1 MEVDYV
7 TKEDSVMA
15 KSNSK
20 PNRAASNAKQS
31 APPFKE
37 QRLIAEQTAAF
48 LAGGGKIQ
56 SIPRGVSGQSK
67 LGGPNLESSVPK
79 ANTAN

>member
-1 MEVDYV
+1 
-7 TKEDSVMA
+7 MA

-20 PNRAASNAKQS
+20 SNRAASHAKQS
-31 APPFKE
+31 APPLKE

-48 LAGGGKIQ
+48 LANGGKIQ

-67 LGGPNLESSVPK
+67 LGGPTLASTPPK
-79 ANTAN
+79 V

>member
-1 MEVDYV
+1 
-7 TKEDSVMA
+7 MA
-15 KSNSK
+15 KTNSK
-20 PNRAASNAKQS
+20 SNRAASHAKQS

-37 QRLIAEQTAAF
+37 QRLIAEQTEAF

-67 LGGPNLESSVPK
+67 LGGPNLVSAPPK
-79 ANTAN
+79 V